1 MPKTTNFDESHM
13 IEACEAARREKNPNW
28 TRIAR
33 EYNVPRMTLRD
44 RVKNGAKPRTAKQP
58 VNKVLDSAQEEALT
72 RWICQLNDWD
82 MPLTPR
88 LIEA

>member
-1 MPKTTNFDESHM
+1 MPKIANFDESRI
-13 IEACEAARREKNPNW
+13 IEACEAARREKKLNW

-58 VNKVLDSAQEEALT
+58 VNKVLDSA
-72 RWICQLNDWD
+72 
-82 MPLTPR
+82 
-88 LIEA
+88 